1 MRVLLLLLPV
11 LLSAQSALEAPVLAQ
26 VLDDEGFLTPVHGL
40 AGNFVAGRR
49 APGPAL
55 LAYSNDGEIEWRLE
69 PGRLIAIRDGAM
81 ATVPTTATRAIFR
94 GDRAVLPE
102 SNETWRLAG
111 DTFVYS
117 SDEPLAQLAGRVITW
132 RDGKLRIFQRDGAEE
147 DVDCPQEPDRM
158 TAAAANWAH
167 VSIAGRAHL
176 LRLTPGKVELFVLP
190 RRGRP

>member
-1 MRVLLLLLPV
+1 MMRVLWLFSLLAAAQPAVESPV
-11 LLSAQSALEAPVLAQ
+11 VAQ
-26 VLDDEGFLTPVHGL
+26 VLDEEGFLTPVHGL

-49 APGPAL
+49 APGPVL

-81 ATVPTTATRAIFR
+81 ATVTTTATRAIFR

-102 SNETWRLAG
+102 SNEAWRLVG
-111 DTFVYS
+111 DTFVSS
-117 SDEPLAQLAGRVITW
+117 SDEPLAPLAGRVVTW
-132 RDGKLRIFQRDGAEE
+132 RDGKLRVFQRDGAVEE
-147 DVDCPQEPDRM
+147 VECLQEPDSM

-167 VSIAGRAHL
+167 VVIAGRAHL
-176 LRLTPGKVELFVLP
+176 LRLTPGRVELFALP

>member
-1 MRVLLLLLPV
+1 MKRLILLCSLLLP
-11 LLSAQSALEAPVLAQ
+11 AQSALEAPVLAQ
-26 VLDDEGFLTPVHGL
+26 VLDAEGFLTPVHGT

-55 LAYSNDGEIEWRLE
+55 LAYSNDGVIEWRLE

-81 ATVPTTATRAIFR
+81 ATVTTTATRAIFR

-132 RDGKLRIFQRDGAEE
+132 RDGKLRIFQKDGAEE
-147 DVDCPQEPDRM
+147 EVECLQEPESM

-167 VSIAGRAHL
+167 VVIAGRAHL
-176 LRLTPGKVELFVLP
+176 LRLTPGRVELFVLP
-190 RRGRP
+190 RRGRE

>member
-111 DTFVYS
+111 DTFGYS
-117 SDEPLAQLAGRVITW
+117 S
-132 RDGKLRIFQRDGAEE
+132 
-147 DVDCPQEPDRM
+147 QEPDRM

>member
-1 MRVLLLLLPV
+1 MKRLILLCSLLLP
-11 LLSAQSALEAPVLAQ
+11 AQSALEAPVLAQ
-26 VLDDEGFLTPVHGL
+26 VLDAEGFLTPVHGT

-55 LAYSNDGEIEWRLE
+55 LAYSNDGVIEWRLE

-81 ATVPTTATRAIFR
+81 ATVTTTATRAIFR

-132 RDGKLRIFQRDGAEE
+132 RDGKLRIFQKDGAEE
-147 DVDCPQEPDRM
+147 EVECLQEPESM
-158 TAAAANWAH
+158 TAAASNWAH
-167 VSIAGRAHL
+167 VVIAGRAHL
-176 LRLTPGKVELFVLP
+176 LRLTPGRVELFVLP
-190 RRGRP
+190 RRGRE